1 MPVSLVSKFFSWGLE
16 EYKNEAHRQLSD
28 ENVYE
33 CINFNPVN
41 DVVALID
48 GKLKKMVHEG
58 KITEVNRKYL
68 KGESVNLGR
77 FYLLP
82 KIHKRLVNV
91 PGRPVVSNCGTR
103 KERISEFVDYH
114 NNPIVKCL
122 PSVFVDTFEFL
133 RRLENV
139 GYIPETA
146 IFRTIDVV
154 GLYPHIPHD
163 EGLDSMRKILE
174 EFRDKTTFS
183 EWFVDGVDL
192 LEMVLEGFKMILEV

>member
-1 MPVSLVSKFFSWGLE
+1 M
-16 EYKNEAHRQLSD
+16 RM
-28 ENVYE
+28 
-33 CINFNPVN
+33 FNPVN

-58 KITEVNRKYL
+58 KITEVNRKYI

-82 KIHKRLVNV
+82 KIHKRLSKGQVGQWFRTV
-91 PGRPVVSNCGTR
+91 GRPQSVFLSLWITILILYN
-103 KERISEFVDYH
+103 
-114 NNPIVKCL
+114 VKCL
-122 PSVFVDTFEFL
+122 PSVLVDTSDFL

-146 IFRTIDVV
+146 IFGTIDVV

-192 LEMVLEGFKMILEV
+192 LEMAKMILENNYFEFNEQRQGTAI